1 MIQKT
6 LFDFERKE
14 EEVIAVDWAI
24 KKPIV
29 VYDGER
35 IETFESLYIF
45 SDSISSEILCEEG
58 VPRSLFTIDK
68 TIKLVPGA
76 IVKEKRKELGLEKSD
91 ENDAKIIYWLYQEN
105 PDLFRN
111 LKEREVGMELLKKKI
126 KTYLRYQKIEV
137 GIGNMN
143 RSLTYEYGIFED
155 IDKLKYISKTCKE
168 QEKRLEKDIEKI
180 LKAHFYKEVKKL
192 IAIKGLS
199 YILIGKLLAFVG
211 DIGRFKT
218 SSELK
223 SYAGIAP
230 NKGNYK
236 EKDYNYSRNLQ
247 MILLGKK
254 QICDEFI
261 MKRVEPYRTIYDKYK
276 ERLEKERFDE
286 SKGHI
291 DNMARR
297 KIADKFLRDMWRL
310 LKG

>member
-14 EEVIAVDWAI
+14 EQVIAVDWAI

-29 VYDGER
+29 VFDGER
-35 IETFESLYIF
+35 IETFESLYKF
-45 SDSISSEILCEEG
+45 SDSVSSEILCEEG

-68 TIKLVPGA
+68 TIKLIPGA
-76 IVKEKRKELGLEKSD
+76 IVKKKRKELDLEKSD

-105 PDLFRN
+105 PDFFRN
-111 LKEREVGMELLKKKI
+111 LKEREVGLELLKKKI

-155 IDKLKYISKTCKE
+155 INKLKYISETCKE
-168 QEKRLEKDIEKI
+168 QEKRLKKDIEKI
-180 LKAHFYKEVKKL
+180 LKVHFYKEVKKL
-192 IAIKGLS
+192 IVIKGLS

-211 DIGRFKT
+211 DIRRFKT

-230 NKGNYK
+230 DKGKYK
-236 EKDYNYSRNLQ
+236 GKDYNYSRNLQ